1 MQPLAA
7 ALSQM
12 ADQASNRDSRRDFRG
27 RGRGRGAEPAG
38 RFTNY
43 ATADFAVSVRYEP
56 GRPVIY
62 VRNPNRPDT
71 RINLGD
77 ESTPGVLQQWNDW
90 IDAAHQL
97 LERK

>member
-12 ADQASNRDSRRDFRG
+12 ADQAGRRDRGDFRRRG
-27 RGRGRGAEPAG
+27 RGGAEASG

-43 ATADFAVSVRYEP
+43 STADFAVSVRFEP

-62 VRNPNRPDT
+62 VRNPNRSDT

-90 IDAAHQL
+90 IDAANQV